1 MGVCQGGKIWMLTTK
16 NQPSHRNG
24 VSQNALLGNCM
35 YFIFRQ
41 MTFLR
46 QNFAE
51 NRTWGTTISCFSA
64 TVSWPLP
71 KMPYKDVFLPPN
83 SRMWKEE
90 AKQEFIKLRKW
101 RNYSGK
107 AAKNVKLLQIQ
118 IEFYAFWC
126 WLAPRWWA
134 TFYFFFLIILRCALL
149 RFQLVLLAIFE
160 NRCAPLHLFSKC
172 FFTREIISLNSDNYQ
187 SAFISDVLWFQLM
200 FISHVHHDSFFRDK
214 FGRKVL

>member
-1 MGVCQGGKIWMLTTK
+1 
-16 NQPSHRNG
+16 
-24 VSQNALLGNCM
+24 
-35 YFIFRQ
+35 
-41 MTFLR
+41 
-46 QNFAE
+46 
-51 NRTWGTTISCFSA
+51 
-64 TVSWPLP
+64 
-71 KMPYKDVFLPPN
+71 MPYKDVFLPPN

-126 WLAPRWWA
+126 WLARRIVTLQRRLVYSLATRWWA
-134 TFYFFFLIILRCALL
+134 TFYFFFLIIPRCK
-149 RFQLVLLAIFE
+149 RMQLAIFE

-214 FGRKVL
+214 FGRRLLLWLYLRFEGAMGFHCYR